1 MKKYQKP
8 KMVAKNAPTGSYA
21 AGCPALYSP
30 HTGIGTPRCK
40 DFPKCLTC
48 EARDYCAMCLVRNYN
63 ESGGDMFKTNQHFC
77 DVAFLNKRLVEEWK
91 EKKNT
96 KFHI

>member
-30 HTGIGTPRCK
+30 GSGQGSPRCK
-40 DFPKCLTC
+40 DC
-48 EARDYCAMCLVRNYN
+48 ER
-63 ESGGDMFKTNQHFC
+63 T
-77 DVAFLNKRLVEEWK
+77 W
-91 EKKNT
+91 
-96 KFHI
+96 